1 MAVAKNGDIYFSSSS
16 SDYDIKDGALS
27 FFVNPSGRLM
37 HLERKTG
44 RVTVMLDK
52 LWFANGVALSP
63 NEDFVL
69 VAETHASRVQ
79 KYYLKGE
86 KKGQVEIFVEGLPGV
101 VDNLTPDADG
111 VWIPVVTSADPEHP
125 MLPQSL
131 TRLPLVRKFIV
142 RLMHLLEMPFDFIT
156 NLYPNPYTRSIAYKL
171 GSFQSMSLLFPK
183 RSTVVRADWDGK
195 IIGSLH
201 GFDKS
206 VHTISHVAEFNDY
219 LYFGSPFNNFIGR
232 VKFVNKDKIHPATT
246 TPKVILIL
254 MNSFLQSSYSF

>member
-16 SDYDIKDGALS
+16 SEFDIKDGVMS

-37 HLERKTG
+37 HLERKSG
-44 RVTVMLDK
+44 KVTVMLDK
-52 LWFANGVALSP
+52 LFFANGVVLSP

-86 KKGQVEIFVEGLPGV
+86 KKGQVEMFVEGLPGLP
-101 VDNLTPDADG
+101 DNLTPDSDG
-111 VWIPVVTSADPEHP
+111 VWIPLVVSADPENP
-125 MLPQSL
+125 MLPQSM

-142 RLMHLLEMPFDFIT
+142 RVLQLIEMPFDFIT
-156 NLYPNPYTRSIAYKL
+156 HLYPNPYTKSISHSL
-171 GSFQSMSLLFPK
+171 GGFQGMRFLYPK
-183 RSTVVRADWDGK
+183 RTTVVRTDWDGK

-206 VHTISHVAEFNDY
+206 IATVSHVAEFNDY
-219 LYFGSPFNNFIGR
+219 LYFGSPFNNYIGR
-232 VKFVNKDKIHPATT
+232 VKFINKDKIHPATT
-246 TPKVILIL
+246 TPKVNLKHLIR
-254 MNSFLQSSYSF
+254 N